1 MLELALGAVA
11 PGLAFAARPSL
22 SLSTGTLPPLASS
35 PARVGFVDALTREF
49 FGRIGI
55 DVTLTALPFERSL
68 INANAGLEDGDPFR
82 ASGFEAEYPN
92 LVQVP
97 ERIMDVDF
105 VAYALRA
112 DVQVRDWSDLARYSV
127 AYVTGWKI
135 FERNAKA
142 ADVTTVRG
150 LDRLFPLLSAGRVD
164 VVLVDR
170 WQGLWLAREA
180 GLAAKALEPPLAR
193 VPMFTYLNRRHA
205 SLVKPLAAALAE
217 VKRDGTWQRLY
228 DQILRPL
235 EAAR

>member
-22 SLSTGTLPPLASS
+22 ALSTGTAPPLASS

-68 INANAGLEDGDPFR
+68 INANAGLEDGHPFR

-97 ERIMDVDF
+97 ERIMDLDF

-112 DVQVRDWSDLARYSV
+112 EVQVRDWNDLARYSV
-127 AYVTGWKI
+127 AYV
-135 FERNAKA
+135 
-142 ADVTTVRG
+142 
-150 LDRLFPLLSAGRVD
+150 AG
-164 VVLVDR
+164 
-170 WQGLWLAREA
+170 
-180 GLAAKALEPPLAR
+180 
-193 VPMFTYLNRRHA
+193 
-205 SLVKPLAAALAE
+205 
-217 VKRDGTWQRLY
+217 
-228 DQILRPL
+228 
-235 EAAR
+235 

>member
-1 MLELALGAVA
+1 MKLEMCLGRQQRRAVLLDLALGVVA

-22 SLSTGTLPPLASS
+22 ALSIGTLPPLPSS
-35 PARVGFVDALTREF
+35 PARVGFIDALAREF
-49 FGRIGI
+49 FDRVGI
-55 DVTLTALPFERSL
+55 DVTLTALPFERPL

-82 ASGFEAEYPN
+82 ASGFEVEYPN

-97 ERIMDVDF
+97 ERIMDLDF

-112 DVQVRDWSDLARYSV
+112 EVQVRDWNDLSRYSV

-150 LDRLFPLLSAGRVD
+150 LDRLFPLLAAGRVD

-170 WQGLWLAREA
+170 
-180 GLAAKALEPPLAR
+180 
-193 VPMFTYLNRRHA
+193 
-205 SLVKPLAAALAE
+205 
-217 VKRDGTWQRLY
+217 
-228 DQILRPL
+228 
-235 EAAR
+235 